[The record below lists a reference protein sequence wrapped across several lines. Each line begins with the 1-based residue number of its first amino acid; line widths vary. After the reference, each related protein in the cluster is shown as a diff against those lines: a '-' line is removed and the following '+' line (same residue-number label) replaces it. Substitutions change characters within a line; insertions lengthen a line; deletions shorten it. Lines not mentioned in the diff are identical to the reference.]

1 MISDK
6 DYFLLSPERDS
17 AGKLLPLEPDKLFP
31 TIQPLYIE
39 IGCGKGE
46 FISSYSVAHPEIN
59 ILGFEAADKRI
70 VNTLKKLSPE
80 KNPNVRLMRL
90 FVDATLC
97 DLLPH
102 KSVSGIFIQHPD
114 PWPKRKHHRR
124 RLIQREFLD
133 ALVSIMK
140 PDAEVQISTDHQ
152 EYAAWI
158 LEEFIA
164 HPGFISVF
172 DDLLRHNSPFEQH
185 ITTWYET
192 EQRRQGFN
200 PQFMLFKRI

>member
-1 MISDK
+1 MISDR
-6 DYFLLSPERDS
+6 DYFVIPVEKDS
-17 AGKLLPLEPDKLFP
+17 AGKPLPIDPEKFFP
-31 TIQPLYIE
+31 TIQPLYLE
-39 IGCGKGE
+39 IGFGKGE
-46 FISSYSVAHPEIN
+46 FISSYSQLHPEIN
-59 ILGFEAADKRI
+59 FLGIEAADKRI

-80 KNPNVRLMRL
+80 KNPNVRLMKL
-90 FVDATLC
+90 FADPSLSTI
-97 DLLPH
+97 LPPR
-102 KSVSGIFIQHPD
+102 SISGVFIQHPD

-140 PDAEVQISTDHQ
+140 PDAELQISTDHQ

-172 DDLLRHNSPFEQH
+172 DDLLRHNSPFENH
-185 ITTWYET
+185 ITTWYEA
-192 EQRRQGFN
+192 EQRRHGFN